1 MKRLLLLMALLTALP
16 LTACGGSGHDAAP
29 SASAADT
36 AATFRL
42 ASLDG
47 GEVGPA
53 DFAGKVVLVDFWAT
67 WCIPCHAQAEVLKGI
82 YAELD
87 GAVEFLAVDVGE
99 EEARVRG
106 FVDERPFPYPVLLDP
121 SAEVADALGVTG
133 LPTLMILDTEGRVSY
148 LDSGVLGEREICQ
161 ELAAAGSTRTC

>member
-1 MKRLLLLMALLTALP
+1 MMRSLLLAVLLVFP
-16 LTACGGSGHDAAP
+16 LAACGSDAGSPRQA
-29 SASAADT
+29 AADE
-36 AATFRL
+36 ASFRL

-53 DFAGKVVLVDFWAT
+53 DFAGQVVLVDFWAT
-67 WCIPCHAQAEVLKGI
+67 WCVPCHAQAEVLKGI
-82 YAELD
+82 YPRLD

-99 EEARVRG
+99 EESMVRG
-106 FVDERPFPYPVLLDP
+106 FVEKRPFPYPVLLDS

-148 LDSGVLGEREICQ
+148 LDSGVLSEREICR
-161 ELAAAGSTRTC
+161 EIAEAGSTKTC

>member
-1 MKRLLLLMALLTALP
+1 MKRLVLLLALLPVLP
-16 LTACGGSGHDAAP
+16 LTACGASGPGETVAA
-29 SASAADT
+29 SSADT
-36 AATFRL
+36 AASFRL

-47 GEVGPA
+47 VDVGPA

-67 WCIPCHAQAEVLKGI
+67 WCVPCHAQAEVLKGI
-82 YAELD
+82 YPRLD

-106 FVDERPFPYPVLLDP
+106 FVDKRPFPYPVLLDP

-148 LDSGVLGEREICQ
+148 LDSGVLSEREICQ
-161 ELAAAGSTRTC
+161 ELAAAGSTKTC